1 MKQTKT
7 KLYESI
13 QDYVKSVKILLFTVI
28 VFILSVL
35 TYFYPSTTVS
45 IIFVP
50 GTFFILYKWVE
61 LTYKLEQ
68 SNRDNLIALIK
79 ATEYEPTRKLLL
91 EELWY
96 ADLHSL
102 GGEPVYKDSLTY

>member
-28 VFILSVL
+28 VFHLSVL
-35 TYFYPSTTVS
+35 TYFYPVQLLS

-68 SNRDNLIALIK
+68 SNRDNLIALIN

>member
-28 VFILSVL
+28 VFHLSVL
-35 TYFYPSTTVS
+35 TYFYPMVTISL
-45 IIFVP
+45 IFVP
-50 GTFFILYKWVE
+50 ASFYILYKWIE
-61 LTYKLEQ
+61 LTYRIEQ
-68 SNRDNLIALIK
+68 SNRNNLIALIN

-91 EELWY
+91 QELWY

>member
-1 MKQTKT
+1 MSQ
-7 KLYESI
+7 I
-13 QDYVKSVKILLFTVI
+13 QVNKAIKKYVRSVHIQLATVI
-28 VFILSVL
+28 GLHILFVA
-35 TYFYPSTTVS
+35 YYYPIQLLY

-61 LTYKLEQ
+61 LCYQIEQ
-68 SNRDNLIALIK
+68 SNRENLIMLIN
-79 ATEYEPTRKLLL
+79 ATENESTRKILL

-102 GGEPVYKDSLTY
+102 GGQPEYKDSLTY

>member
-13 QDYVKSVKILLFTVI
+13 QDYVKSVRILLFTVI
-28 VFILSVL
+28 VFHLSVL
-35 TYFYPSTTVS
+35 TYFYPVQLLY

-50 GTFFILYKWVE
+50 GTFFILYKWIE
-61 LTYKLEQ
+61 LTYQIENA
-68 SNRDNLIALIK
+68 NRENLIRLIN

-91 EELWY
+91 QELWY
-96 ADLHSL
+96 ADLNSL
-102 GGEPVYKDSLTY
+102 GGDPIYKDSLTY

>member
-13 QDYVKSVKILLFTVI
+13 QDYVKSVRTLLFTVI
-28 VFILSVL
+28 VFHLSVL
-35 TYFYPSTTVS
+35 AYFYPIVVTS

-50 GTFFILYKWVE
+50 ATFFFLYKWIE
-61 LTYKLEQ
+61 LTYQIENA
-68 SNRDNLIALIK
+68 NRENLIMLIN
-79 ATEYEPTRKLLL
+79 ATENESTRKILL

-102 GGEPVYKDSLTY
+102 GGNPIYKDSLTY